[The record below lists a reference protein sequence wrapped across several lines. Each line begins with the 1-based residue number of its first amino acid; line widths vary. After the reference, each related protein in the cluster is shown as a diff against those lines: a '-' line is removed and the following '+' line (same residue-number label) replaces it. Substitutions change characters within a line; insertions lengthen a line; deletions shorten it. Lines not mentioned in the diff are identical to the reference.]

1 MEVSQRFMF
10 INAAKTLLLLFSAVK
25 FFKIMIRFSAAIA
38 KFGKQGEKTGWTYI
52 VVPAAASKK
61 LNPGVKKSY
70 RVKGKLDDLEIT
82 KVALVPM
89 GGGDFILAINAA
101 MRKATGKRFGA
112 TLKVQLELDD
122 TPILPPAELLE
133 CMQDE
138 PEALKYF
145 NSLPQGHRNYFTK
158 WIESAKTDATKAKR
172 IALVIK
178 TMIRKMDFGAMLRE
192 EKRLLG
198 R

>member
-1 MEVSQRFMF
+1 VV
-10 INAAKTLLLLFSAVK
+10 TFSTT
-25 FFKIMIRFSAAIA
+25 IL

-52 VVPAAASKK
+52 LIPAKTANK

-70 RVKGKLDDLEIT
+70 RVKGRLDEISISKT
-82 KVALVPM
+82 AMIPM
-89 GGGDFILAINAA
+89 GEGDFIIPLNAA
-101 MRKATGKRFGA
+101 IRKAIRKKTGDS
-112 TLKVQLELDD
+112 LKVQFELDH
-122 TPILPPAELLE
+122 TPIKPPVELLE
-133 CMQDE
+133 CMADE

-145 NSLPQGHRNYFTK
+145 NSLPQSHRNYFTK
-158 WIESAKTDATKAKR
+158 WIESAKTDPTKAKR

-192 EKRLLG
+192 EREERKLLG